1 MTLGFTRFVASSVSM
16 ALLLASTGCSI
27 VMPHTQVLQ
36 VIPSEPDAQ
45 VSVNGSV
52 IGRGN
57 VSTRVKR
64 SKDVAIMVQKPGY
77 EPATHTVHTTLGKVG
92 WLDLVAGYFLLI
104 PLFGLLSP
112 GAYHLEEEHVNVVLH
127 KEQ

>member
-1 MTLGFTRFVASSVSM
+1 MRLTQFVAGTLSI
-16 ALLLASTGCSI
+16 ALLVTSTGCSL
-27 VMPHTQVLQ
+27 VMPHTQMLQ
-36 VIPSEPDAQ
+36 VIPSEPDAD
-45 VSVNGSV
+45 VSVNGTV

-77 EPATHTVHTTLGKVG
+77 EPVTRTVHTTLGKVG

-112 GAYHLEEEHVNVVLH
+112 GAYRLEEEHVNVVLH
-127 KEQ
+127 EK